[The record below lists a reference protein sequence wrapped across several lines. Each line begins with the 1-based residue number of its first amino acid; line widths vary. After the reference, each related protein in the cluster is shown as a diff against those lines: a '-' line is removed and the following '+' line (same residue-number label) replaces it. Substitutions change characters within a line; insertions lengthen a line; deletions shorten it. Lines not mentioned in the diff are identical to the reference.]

1 MRKIALTGNIASGK
15 SEVQSVLVSMGY
27 KVLDTDLLGHEI
39 LKKSEEVK
47 EAFKNYDILD
57 NNEISRP
64 KLGKVVFS
72 NKDLLSKLN
81 AIVHPKIREMIA
93 EFFELNKAEE
103 KVFVAIPLLFE
114 ANMED
119 LFDEIVFIY
128 ADDNMCLE
136 RLKKRNNFS
145 EEEAKLRIN
154 AQTLQKEKLSKSD
167 IIIYN
172 EGTIEA
178 LRDEVL
184 KKLC

>member
-1 MRKIALTGNIASGK
+1 MR
-15 SEVQSVLVSMGY
+15 
-27 KVLDTDLLGHEI
+27 
-39 LKKSEEVK
+39 
-47 EAFKNYDILD
+47 
-57 NNEISRP
+57 
-64 KLGKVVFS
+64 
-72 NKDLLSKLN
+72 
-81 AIVHPKIREMIA
+81 
-93 EFFELNKAEE
+93 
-103 KVFVAIPLLFE
+103 
-114 ANMED
+114 
-119 LFDEIVFIY
+119 
-128 ADDNMCLE
+128 LE